1 MHDGEVT
8 NESTREFLTN
18 FLAEYHQHVVRVLTV
33 LPRQWDSTLPIDLQV
48 FRPLEHPGRWGTVE
62 RLGMLGASAPA
73 RRLAGSV
80 YRDKAKVG
88 IP

>member
-33 LPRQWDSTLPIDLQV
+33 LPRQWDSTSPIDLQV
-48 FRPLEHPGRWGTVE
+48 SRPLEHPG
-62 RLGMLGASAPA
+62 
-73 RRLAGSV
+73 
-80 YRDKAKVG
+80 
-88 IP
+88 